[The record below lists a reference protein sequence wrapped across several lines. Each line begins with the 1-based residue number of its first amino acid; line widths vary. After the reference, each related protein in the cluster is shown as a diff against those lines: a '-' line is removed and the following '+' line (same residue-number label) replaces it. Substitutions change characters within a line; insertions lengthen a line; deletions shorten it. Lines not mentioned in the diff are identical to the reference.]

1 MNLLLDTH
9 ALLWLLLKDRRLP
22 RETALM
28 IADRSNTIFVSS
40 ISGFEI
46 ATKVSL
52 GKLPGAEWIARA
64 FVTPCADFDF
74 IELPVNSAHAVM
86 AGEFRSVHKDP
97 FDRVLAAQA
106 IVEGFGLV
114 TDDRAMEVLG
124 ARRVWP

>member
-9 ALLWLLLKDRRLP
+9 ALLWLLLKDRRMP
-22 RETALM
+22 RQTALA
-28 IADRSNTIFVSS
+28 IVDRSNTIFVSS

-46 ATKVSL
+46 ATKVCL
-52 GKLPGAEWIARA
+52 GKLPGAEWISRA
-64 FVTPCADFDF
+64 FVTLCADFDF

-86 AGEFRSVHKDP
+86 AGAFRLVHKDP

-106 IVEGFGLV
+106 IVEGLGLV

-124 ARRVWP
+124 AVRVWG